1 MGKPIKDKFADLR
14 ISRQYRYQLRMKQQ
28 KRCIICGEP
37 AVTKWKCLKHMVKAR
52 ERQRKKLGLQAPAA
66 QRVELSAATGCPRP
80 LGPNSH
86 SENR

>member
-1 MGKPIKDKFADLR
+1 MGKPIKDEFAKLP

-52 ERQRKKLGLQAPAA
+52 ERQRKKLGLRRRLRGA
-66 QRVELSAATGCPRP
+66 LSYR
-80 LGPNSH
+80 LQQNVRSH
-86 SENR
+86 